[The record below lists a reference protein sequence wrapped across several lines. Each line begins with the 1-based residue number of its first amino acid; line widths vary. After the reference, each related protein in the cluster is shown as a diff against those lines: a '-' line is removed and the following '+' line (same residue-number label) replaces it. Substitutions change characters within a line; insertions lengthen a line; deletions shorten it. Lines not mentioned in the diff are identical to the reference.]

1 MSYPSMAPSMKSSS
15 GESSLSGLWTN
26 VFTGVQAK
34 PVAEVK
40 VYLIIR
46 NRLCQMG
53 YAQPVEPIAHQ

>member
-1 MSYPSMAPSMKSSS
+1 M
-15 GESSLSGLWTN
+15 
-26 VFTGVQAK
+26 TGIFYGSTTGTTEA
-34 PVAEVK
+34 VAEVK